1 MRPPRTV
8 PGSVSLLVVAAL
20 LAVLVGC
27 GAASH
32 EAAPAAVPS
41 AGASS
46 PQGGPAGTTGRV
58 TKLLTVVEENHSL
71 AQMKSGMPYLYGL
84 AQRFGYADH
93 YTGITHP
100 SLPNYL
106 AIAGGDTFGV
116 QDDRPPS
123 AHAVP
128 GQSVFGQAL
137 AAGRTAHVY
146 EESMPEACALSGA
159 GDRGYAVRHNP
170 WAYFVDERA
179 ACRTGDV
186 SSGFL
191 SAARADALPNAG
203 MLMPNTCNDAHDTGL
218 GCDLGV
224 ADDWLRQK
232 LPTVLGS
239 QDFTSGALAV
249 VLTADE
255 DDKHSG
261 NTVLTVVLHASLDG
275 SGAVVHT
282 PLTHYS
288 LSRLY
293 SQVNEAP
300 PLRQAAE
307 APDLAAA
314 FALPIG

>member
-1 MRPPRTV
+1 M
-8 PGSVSLLVVAAL
+8 LVVAAL
-20 LAVLVGC
+20 LAVLAAC
-27 GAASH
+27 GGASDV
-32 EAAPAAVPS
+32 APPAALPA

-46 PQGGPAGTTGRV
+46 TRAGQPAGSQRV

-71 AQMKSGMPYLYGL
+71 AQMRSGMPYLYGL
-84 AQRFGYADH
+84 AKRYGYADH
-93 YTGITHP
+93 YTAITHP

-123 AHAVP
+123 AHALQ

-137 AAGRTAHVY
+137 AAGRTAHTY
-146 EESMPEACALSGA
+146 EESMPSPCALSGA

-170 WAYFVDERA
+170 WAYFVDERP

-191 SAARADALPNAG
+191 AAARADALPNAG
-203 MLMPNTCNDAHDTGL
+203 MLMPNTCNDAHDSEL

-275 SGAVVHT
+275 SATVVQT

-293 SQVNEAP
+293 SQVNGAP
-300 PLRQAAE
+300 PLREAAA

-314 FALPIG
+314 FRLPVG